1 MEGFQSD
8 LCLFDFRVGNWLYK
22 ELVGVDYLSLELKK
36 GFEILEWKYGSRVK
50 SLVQI
55 DSSVCFSFFF
65 YLPMW
70 LIDILALILRAAVE
84 LFVFENYGFRG
95 ELLVKHG

>member
-1 MEGFQSD
+1 MEGFQNG
-8 LCLFDFRVGNWLYK
+8 LCLFDFRVGNILYK

-55 DSSVCFSFFF
+55 DSSVCFSFLLI
-65 YLPMW
+65 YPCDW
-70 LIDILALILRAAVE
+70 LIYWNWFCVQLLNY
-84 LFVFENYGFRG
+84 LFLENMVLEENY
-95 ELLVKHG
+95 